1 MPSLACGVLEIDP
14 ALQVTAHE
22 YRLAVSAGVSRMARS
37 GAQLI
42 VMPAHLGLAGASA
55 GRSVPAGKHGLD
67 AVAWAASLVSASQ
80 LSDWQDF
87 YAASALSNKVYLCPG
102 SYWAPVEGGYV
113 NRADLYSPKGE
124 IIGEAIQTHSTEQE
138 EKAGLLCGTSLPV
151 FRVANMTLGIEL
163 ATDVWYPEV
172 GRIHALQGADLIIA
186 LTAVPAPYTV
196 WRQTAGLWQIAQAN
210 QVFGIEASLSGSWL
224 GTTYHGRSRAFAPVE
239 CTEGGRGVLAEI
251 TSDSE
256 SDDFVVQL
264 DTDML
269 KKARAAFPVFGHFN
283 IDLYVDRLAD
293 AYLTTRTVKVA
304 TPVERRR

>member
-1 MPSLACGVLEIDP
+1 M
-14 ALQVTAHE
+14 
-22 YRLAVSAGVSRMARS
+22 
-37 GAQLI
+37 
-42 VMPAHLGLAGASA
+42 
-55 GRSVPAGKHGLD
+55 
-67 AVAWAASLVSASQ
+67 
-80 LSDWQDF
+80 
-87 YAASALSNKVYLCPG
+87 
-102 SYWAPVEGGYV
+102 
-113 NRADLYSPKGE
+113 
-124 IIGEAIQTHSTEQE
+124 
-138 EKAGLLCGTSLPV
+138 